1 MSEAFQPGFGALLK
15 AGREEKNLAV
25 ADVAAKLKLTGRQV
39 EALEAEDLSHLPSEV
54 FVRGFV
60 RNYARLVDVDVD
72 SVIAPVDVQAAVAET
87 ITAPSAGVTFNS
99 KGIRRWV
106 VLPLAAL
113 GVFLLLVAALYHW
126 LRQGEDSLVVAEPV
140 APVAN
145 SQAISQPNTQP
156 ITQSI
161 IQPNTQPNTQP
172 LPATPAPEPAATS
185 LESRTLQLS
194 PRPEV
199 VPDGAPAPA
208 QPNTTRPAPTDS
220 ASSALPLPPAKPVA
234 SPAPAVALT
243 PAGLPAPAAAT
254 APVAEKTTPAKP
266 AGAHT
271 LRFEPAHDAWIQ
283 VVDGKGNR
291 FSRLV
296 RAGSAESFLGEPP
309 FRLVVGEAA
318 RVRMSYDG
326 HVIDLTPFIGQK
338 VARLTLE

>member
-15 AGREEKNLAV
+15 AGREENNLAV

-87 ITAPSAGVTFNS
+87 ITAPSAGVAFNS

-145 SQAISQPNTQP
+145 SQVIPQPNTQP
-156 ITQSI
+156 
-161 IQPNTQPNTQP
+161 P
-172 LPATPAPEPAATS
+172 LSTSAPEPAATS

-199 VPDGAPAPA
+199 VPDGAPTPA
-208 QPNTTRPAPTDS
+208 RPDATRPAPTDS
-220 ASSALPLPPAKPVA
+220 ASTALPLPPAKPVA

>member
-1 MSEAFQPGFGALLK
+1 MSEAFQPGFGARLK
-15 AGREEKNLAV
+15 AGREAKKLAV
-25 ADVAAKLKLTGRQV
+25 ADVAAKLKLTSRQV
-39 EALEAEDLSHLPSEV
+39 EALESEDLSHLPSEV

-60 RNYARLVDVDVD
+60 RNYGRLVDVDTD
-72 SVIAPVDVQAAVAET
+72 SLIAPVDVQAAVAET

-156 ITQSI
+156 ITQS
-161 IQPNTQPNTQP
+161 NTQP

-199 VPDGAPAPA
+199 VPDGAPAPS

>member
-87 ITAPSAGVTFNS
+87 ITAPSAGVAFNS

-145 SQAISQPNTQP
+145 SQAIPQPNTQP
-156 ITQSI
+156 
-161 IQPNTQPNTQP
+161 P
-172 LPATPAPEPAATS
+172 LSTSAPEPAATS

-199 VPDGAPAPA
+199 VPDGAPTPA
-208 QPNTTRPAPTDS
+208 QPDATRPASTDS

-254 APVAEKTTPAKP
+254 APVAEKTTLAKP

>member
-1 MSEAFQPGFGALLK
+1 MNEAFQPGFGALLK
-15 AGREEKNLAV
+15 AGREEKKLAV

-60 RNYARLVDVDVD
+60 RNYARLVDVDAD
-72 SVIAPVDVQAAVAET
+72 SLIAPVDVQAAVAET
-87 ITAPSAGVTFNS
+87 ITAPSAGVAFNS

-145 SQAISQPNTQP
+145 PQPNSQPISQP
-156 ITQSI
+156 IS
-161 IQPNTQPNTQP
+161 QP
-172 LPATPAPEPAATS
+172 LPAVAPS
-185 LESRTLQLS
+185 ESQTLQLS

-199 VPDGAPAPA
+199 VPDGAPVAS
-208 QPNTTRPAPTDS
+208 QPVATRPTPTDS
-220 ASSALPLPPAKPVA
+220 ASTARPVPPAKPAATPPVAPSVA
-234 SPAPAVALT
+234 SSVVST
-243 PAGLPAPAAAT
+243 PAGLPAPAVAT
-254 APVAEKTTPAKP
+254 APVTEKTVPAKT
-266 AGAHT
+266 AGPHS
-271 LRFEPAHDAWIQ
+271 LRFEPAQDAWIQ

-291 FSRLV
+291 FSKLV
-296 RAGSAESFLGEPP
+296 RAGGAESFSGEPP

>member
-145 SQAISQPNTQP
+145 SQAIPQPNTQP
-156 ITQSI
+156 
-161 IQPNTQPNTQP
+161 P
-172 LPATPAPEPAATS
+172 LSTSAPEPAATS

-199 VPDGAPAPA
+199 VPDGAPAPS